1 MPYRII
7 LTFVLVLFFQ
17 FGINPAVHAETFDLD
32 QAVNYALTHNPD
44 LLAARERVT
53 AAQARGQ
60 VASGARLPSLG
71 ASYSARSSN
80 NPLDVFADKLNTRQV
95 TTPDFD
101 PARLNHPGSSDL
113 YAAQLAVRLPLY
125 SGGRLSANKLNAEEM
140 EKTAQLQYQ
149 RAREITAF
157 QARRAY
163 LNVQTAQQAL
173 AIAEDAVKAAQD
185 HARTTGQLAR
195 EGRTVTSDK
204 LTAEVNL
211 AAVQA
216 SREQAQTRLEAARD
230 QLKLVLGVPLD
241 SDLTLVTVAMAQDA
255 VSANL
260 AESEQRELTQRKDLA
275 AARAMNQAAKARIQ
289 DALAA
294 HKPNV
299 DVIATRNWFNDSPAL
314 DNSSSSVMGVLSLD
328 LYAGGRHQGEIGAAA
343 AEERESQWQVQAL
356 EQNVRREVREAYEN
370 LREARARHERA
381 NDNVERARENVR
393 LVKQRYGQGRTILID
408 LLQAERAYTEARM
421 EASTSSLNLAV
432 GQAALP
438 LAEGALALPSESTP

>member
-1 MPYRII
+1 MLYRII
-7 LTFVLVLFFQ
+7 LTVVLVLFVQ
-17 FGINPAVHAETFDLD
+17 FGINPAVYAETFNLD

-140 EKTAQLQYQ
+140 EKNAQLQYQ

-163 LNVQTAQQAL
+163 LGAQTAQQAL

-185 HARTTGQLAR
+185 HARTTAQLAR

-216 SREQAQTRLEAARD
+216 NREQAQTRLESVRD
-230 QLKLVLGVPLD
+230 QLKLVLGLPLD
-241 SDLTLVTVAMAQDA
+241 SDLSLATVAMAQETA
-255 VSANL
+255 ASNL
-260 AESEQRELTQRKDLA
+260 AESEQRALTQRKDLA

-289 DALAA
+289 AARAA

-299 DVIATRNWFNDSPAL
+299 DVIAMRNWFNDSPTL

-328 LYAGGRHQGEIGAAA
+328 LYAGGRHQGEVSAAA
-343 AEERESQWQVQAL
+343 AEERESQWQLQAL

-381 NDNVERARENVR
+381 NDNVESARENVR

-408 LLQAERAYTEARM
+408 LLQAERAYTEARL
-421 EASTSSLNLAV
+421 EATTSSLNLAV

-438 LAEGALALPSESTP
+438 LAEGALALPTESAP